1 MKATIEFQLPEE
13 TTEHRAALNG
23 MGYRAALC
31 EIYEQIRQRLK
42 HGHQLH
48 SADDALEWCRG
59 LVDDCWSEAEESDR
73 YQ

>member
-13 TTEHRAALNG
+13 ATEHRAALNG

-31 EIYEQIRQRLK
+31 EIHEQIRQRLK
-42 HGHQLH
+42 YGHELR

-59 LVDDCWSEAEESDR
+59 LVDECRAEAEEPDT
-73 YQ
+73 Y